1 MTQKTLRNSFI
12 LLFILGSFGQAK
24 SQNYPYWEFGAFGG
38 FSNYIGDLSTGL
50 NNFNT
55 WRNAGGL
62 VTKVHLDQTNVIRG
76 GVTVGKLSAEDGV
89 ADRYWKRNRN
99 LNFRTNVVEIHVVSE
114 VHLFTGPQF
123 NRGFHP
129 YLYAGLAGFHFNPQ
143 TRYFNEWIDLQP
155 LGTEGQETAL
165 PNRSKYSLYS
175 IALPVGIG
183 WDIDLGNNFSMGLEF
198 GFRWTLTDFL
208 DDVSGYYA
216 DPDIMESAYGE
227 ESINV
232 ILADRRIEKESYPS
246 GSFYPY
252 QYRGDPRNKDRYVF
266 FGVNITKKFRG
277 LQCNS
282 F

>member
-1 MTQKTLRNSFI
+1 MRLKPFRSSLFLLCI
-12 LLFILGSFGQAK
+12 LAGFGKAK
-24 SQNYPYWEFGAFGG
+24 AQNYPYWEAGLFGG
-38 FSNYIGDLSTGL
+38 FSNYIGDLSSGL
-50 NNFNT
+50 NEFDT
-55 WRNAGGL
+55 WRSAGGA
-62 VTKVHLDQTNVIRG
+62 VAKVHLDQNNVIRAG
-76 GVTVGKLSAEDGV
+76 FTAGQLSAEDGV
-89 ADRYWKRNRN
+89 SDLFWRRNRN
-99 LNFRTNVVEIHVVSE
+99 LNFRTTILEFHVASEI
-114 VHLFTGPQF
+114 HLFTGPQF

-129 YLYAGLAGFHFNPQ
+129 YLYVGLAGFHFNPQ
-143 TRYFNEWIDLQP
+143 TRYFDQWIDLQP
-155 LGTEGQETAL
+155 LGTEGQETYL

-198 GFRWTLTDFL
+198 GFRWTLTDFI

-227 ESINV
+227 ESLNV
-232 ILADRRIEKESYPS
+232 ILSDRRVQEENYP
-246 GSFYPY
+246 GREHYPY

-266 FGVNITKKFRG
+266 FGVNVTKKFKG